1 MSRAFPLEKIR
12 NIGIIAHIDA
22 GKTTTTERILY
33 RTGRTYKIGN
43 VDEGTAAMDWM
54 DQEKERGI
62 TITAA
67 ATTCYWRDH
76 CINIIDTPGHVDFTV
91 EVERSL
97 RVLDG
102 GVVIFDG
109 VAGVEAQ
116 SETVWRQADR
126 YKVARICFV
135 NKIDRAGA
143 NLDYTVSTINK
154 RLQANALLIQI
165 PLGSESTFEG
175 LIDLVENKALV
186 FSDDPNM
193 EPIEKPIPDNILDT
207 AAGYRQTLIETLAE
221 NDDDIMRMYLEGQ
234 EIPVFELKAAIRK
247 LTVSNKIVP
256 VLCGSALRGKGI
268 RPLID
273 AIVDY
278 LPSPLDISAI
288 RARKI
293 KGERE
298 VLFKPSDDE
307 PFSALAFKTVS
318 DPFMGRLT
326 YMRVYSGRIHAGAQV
341 LNSTIGEKER
351 LGKLYIMHANYRKE
365 VDYADTGCIIAALG
379 LKKTSTGDSLCEA
392 SHPVL
397 FERIRFAEPV
407 LSMSIEPK
415 SKADQDKLDD
425 TLNKLTAEDPTLK
438 VYYDQETGQNI
449 ICGMGELHLEVVV
462 ERMLREY
469 GVRVNV
475 GRPQVAYKETIT
487 IWVESEGRFIRQSGG
502 KGQYGHVRLK
512 LEPNERGKGFEF
524 SEQIRGGAIPKEFVP
539 AVEAG
544 TKSALQSGV
553 LAGYP
558 TVDIKVTLYDGSYH
572 EVDSSDLAFRM
583 AASLAI
589 KDGLRKAKSILL
601 EPIMEMEVVTPT
613 EFLGDI
619 MGNLNS
625 RRARIAHTESHEDFF
640 TVRCFIPLAETFGF
654 TSDLRSLSQGRASH
668 TMHFHNYEELPVNVS
683 EQIITKLERG
693 K

>member
-1 MSRAFPLEKIR
+1 MSRAFPLEKVR

-54 DQEKERGI
+54 EQEKERGI

-102 GVVIFDG
+102 GVVVFDG

-116 SETVWRQADR
+116 SETVWRQADK

-135 NKIDRAGA
+135 NKMDRAGA
-143 NLDYTVSTINK
+143 NLDYTVSSINK
-154 RLQANALLIQI
+154 RLQANPLLIQI
-165 PLGSESTFEG
+165 PLGSEDTFEG
-175 LIDLVENKALV
+175 LIDLVERKAFV
-186 FSDDPNM
+186 FSDDPNI
-193 EPIEKPIPDNILDT
+193 EPTEKPIPENVMNT
-207 AAGYRQTLIETLAE
+207 AASYRQTLIEMLAE
-221 NDDDIMRMYLEGQ
+221 NDDDIMTIYLEGQ
-234 EIPVFELKAAIRK
+234 EIPVSKLKTAIRR
-247 LTVSNKIVP
+247 LTISNKIVP

-268 RPLID
+268 HPLLD
-273 AIVDY
+273 AIIDY
-278 LPSPLDISAI
+278 LPSPLDIPSI
-288 RARKI
+288 RARRI
-293 KGERE
+293 KGEKE
-298 VLFKPSDDE
+298 AFLTPSDDE

-326 YMRVYSGRIHAGAQV
+326 YMRVYSGRIPVGAQV
-341 LNSTIGEKER
+341 LNSTIAEKER

-365 VDYADTGCIIAALG
+365 VDCADTGSIIAALG
-379 LKKTSTGDSLCEA
+379 LKKTSTGDSLCEV
-392 SHPVL
+392 SRPVL

-407 LSMSIEPK
+407 LSRSIEPK

-425 TLNKLTAEDPTLK
+425 TLSKLTAEDPSLK
-438 VYYDQETGQNI
+438 VHYDQETGQNI
-449 ICGMGELHLEVVV
+449 ICGMGELHLEVLV

-469 GVRVNV
+469 GIKVNV
-475 GRPQVAYKETIT
+475 GRPQVAYKETIAIT
-487 IWVESEGRFIRQSGG
+487 VESEGKFVRQSGG
-502 KGQYGHVRLK
+502 KGQYGHVWLK
-512 LEPNERGKGFEF
+512 LEPNDRGKGFEF
-524 SEQIRGGAIPKEFVP
+524 SEQIRGGTIPREFIP
-539 AVEAG
+539 AVETG
-544 TKSALQSGV
+544 VKGALQGGV

-589 KDGLRKAKSILL
+589 KGGLKKAKPVLL
-601 EPIMEMEVVTPT
+601 EPIMEMEIMTPV

-625 RRARIAHTESHEDFF
+625 RRARITRTESHEDFF
-640 TVRCFIPLAETFGF
+640 SIRCFIPLAETFGF

-668 TMHFHNYEELPVNVS
+668 TMQFHDYEELPATLS
-683 EQIITKLERG
+683 EQIVTK
-693 K
+693 

>member
-1 MSRAFPLEKIR
+1 M
-12 NIGIIAHIDA
+12 
-22 GKTTTTERILY
+22 
-33 RTGRTYKIGN
+33 
-43 VDEGTAAMDWM
+43 
-54 DQEKERGI
+54 
-62 TITAA
+62 
-67 ATTCYWRDH
+67 
-76 CINIIDTPGHVDFTV
+76 
-91 EVERSL
+91 
-97 RVLDG
+97 
-102 GVVIFDG
+102 
-109 VAGVEAQ
+109 
-116 SETVWRQADR
+116 
-126 YKVARICFV
+126 
-135 NKIDRAGA
+135 
-143 NLDYTVSTINK
+143 
-154 RLQANALLIQI
+154 
-165 PLGSESTFEG
+165 
-175 LIDLVENKALV
+175 
-186 FSDDPNM
+186 
-193 EPIEKPIPDNILDT
+193 
-207 AAGYRQTLIETLAE
+207 
-221 NDDDIMRMYLEGQ
+221 
-234 EIPVFELKAAIRK
+234 
-247 LTVSNKIVP
+247 
-256 VLCGSALRGKGI
+256 
-268 RPLID
+268 
-273 AIVDY
+273 
-278 LPSPLDISAI
+278 
-288 RARKI
+288 
-293 KGERE
+293 
-298 VLFKPSDDE
+298 
-307 PFSALAFKTVS
+307 
-318 DPFMGRLT
+318 
-326 YMRVYSGRIHAGAQV
+326 
-341 LNSTIGEKER
+341 
-351 LGKLYIMHANYRKE
+351 
-365 VDYADTGCIIAALG
+365 
-379 LKKTSTGDSLCEA
+379 
-392 SHPVL
+392 L